1 MKRIVALFCSFWIL
15 QTTFAQSG
23 YVDSLR
29 QQLDKTTTDT
39 ARLSTIVRLAYYYQD
54 SRPDSLLFYSKQLLE
69 EANHIKD
76 QRMISIAYA
85 SIGQHG
91 YVTGNYSLALQWL
104 FKSLQ
109 LAENINDSNRIA
121 NTHNLIGNTYKEY
134 GDYKRAIPH
143 YQKCKKIAELSN
155 DLRMND
161 MFGSMNLGEVYALMG
176 VTDSALFYSQQ
187 AYSLAVKYQSRWIG
201 SALMC
206 LGYTQF
212 LLNNKNLSLEY
223 FREGLHSYHE
233 NFGNSRYLSIGYLA
247 MAGIFKKYGQA
258 DSAIYFARMALDV
271 AQKVPYLKRVGA
283 AGKFLSVI
291 YDSLHLTDSA
301 FVYQKLFLS
310 INDSL
315 NNQSKITSFENQT
328 FLEQVRQQEKEQ
340 AQEKLKKDRKQN
352 IQYAFIAVGIITF
365 VILFL
370 LLSHSIIVNERII
383 SFLGILGLLVVFE
396 FINLLIHPT
405 LAAYTH
411 ESPVLM
417 LLALVII
424 ASLLIPLH
432 HRLEK
437 WIKEKMTKKNTRI
450 RLEAARKTVEKLGKR
465 S

>member
-1 MKRIVALFCSFWIL
+1 MKRIVALFFSFWIM

-23 YVDSLR
+23 NVDSLR

-39 ARLSTIVRLAYYYQD
+39 ARLSTIARLAYYYQD

-69 EANHIKD
+69 EANRFKN
-76 QRMISIAYA
+76 QRMVSIAYS
-85 SIGQHG
+85 SIGQ
-91 YVTGNYSLALQWL
+91 YEYISGNYSLALQWL

-143 YQKCKKIAELSN
+143 YEECKKIAELSN
-155 DLRMND
+155 DLRLNGL
-161 MFGSMNLGEVYALMG
+161 FSCLNLGEVYALMG
-176 VTDSALFYSQQ
+176 ISDSALLYSQQ
-187 AYSLAVKYQSRWIG
+187 AYSLAVKYQSKWIG
-201 SALMC
+201 SALMA
-206 LGYTQF
+206 LGYVEF
-212 LLNNKNLSLEY
+212 LLNNKDLSLEY
-223 FREGLHSYHE
+223 FRQGLHSYYGHW
-233 NFGNSRYLSIGYLA
+233 GNSRYLSIGYLA
-247 MAGIFKKYGQA
+247 MAGIFKKYGQT
-258 DSAIYFARMALDV
+258 DSAIYFARVALDV
-271 AQKVPYLKRVGA
+271 AGKVPYLKGVGA
-283 AGKFLSVI
+283 AGKFLSAI
-291 YDSLHLTDSA
+291 YDSLHIADSA

-315 NNQSKITSFENQT
+315 NDHARITNFENQI
-328 FLEQVRQQEKEQ
+328 FLEQVRQREKEQ
-340 AQEKLKKDRKQN
+340 AQAKLKEDRKQN
-352 IQYAFIAVGIITF
+352 IQYAFIVVGIITF

-370 LLSHSIIVNERII
+370 LLSHSIIVNEKII
-383 SFLGILGLLVVFE
+383 SFFGVLGLLVVFE
-396 FINLLIHPT
+396 FINLLIHPS

-450 RLEAARKTVEKLGKR
+450 RLEAARKTIQKLEKR